1 MVKQKKTIVLFGR
14 LDSKGKEYGFVK
26 DKIIAGGCNVITVDT
41 GTRGSPEFQPDITR
55 NEVAR
60 AAGKEITEVVDR
72 SDESKEIEV
81 MMEGASVIARQLYE
95 KEKFDGV
102 MCLGGSRGTA
112 IGTAVMRALP
122 FGIPKFMVSTIA
134 SGDMRPYI
142 DTRDITVLH
151 SVTDIAGLNRM
162 TRKLLSYAAGAV
174 VGAVNAD
181 YEFED
186 TDKPVIAM
194 SAMGGI
200 NRAAFKAR
208 ETLEERGFEVV
219 TFHAVGTGGRAMEET
234 IEQGTIDGVFDLV
247 THELI
252 DHLYNG
258 YYDAGPGRLETAG
271 EKGIPQVIIPGCI
284 DFIAFSPPSN
294 IPEDIKKREIFFHTP
309 EVAIVRANKAEMEFS
324 ARIMAEKLNNASGPV
339 TVVIPGKGF
348 SPGNREGRS
357 LFDPEADKAFI
368 DTLKKTLK
376 PGIRLVEIDA
386 HINDEIFAERAVD
399 LFCEIMAERTQA

>member
-1 MVKQKKTIVLFGR
+1 MTQQKKTIVLFGR
-14 LDSKGKEYGFVK
+14 LDSKGKEYGYVK
-26 DKIIAGGCNVITVDT
+26 DKIIAGGCEVITVDT
-41 GTRGSPEFQPDITR
+41 GTRGVPKFQPDITR
-55 NEVAR
+55 EDVAR
-60 AAGKEITEVVDR
+60 AAGKEITQVVDR

-95 KEKFDGV
+95 KGKLDGV

-142 DTRDITVLH
+142 GTRDITVLH

-174 VGAVNAD
+174 VGAVNIEPD
-181 YEFED
+181 LEE
-186 TDKPVIAM
+186 TNRPVIAM

-200 NRAAFKAR
+200 NRAAFKAQ
-208 ETLEERGFEVV
+208 EILEDRGFEVV

-234 IEQGTIDGVFDLV
+234 IEEGLIDGVFDLV

-258 YYDAGPGRLETAG
+258 YYDAGPHRLETAG
-271 EKGIPQVIIPGCI
+271 AKGIPQVVIPGCL

-294 IPEDIKKREIFFHTP
+294 IPEDIKKRELFWHTP
-309 EVAIVRANKAEMEFS
+309 EVAIVRANKTEMEFS
-324 ARIMAEKLNNASGPV
+324 ANILAEKLNKAAGPV
-339 TVVIPGKGF
+339 AVVIPGKGF

-357 LFDPEADKAFI
+357 LYDPEADKAFI
-368 DTLKKTLK
+368 DTLKKSLN
-376 PGIRLVEIDA
+376 PAVRFVEIEA
-386 HINDEIFAERAVD
+386 HINDEIFAVQAVD
-399 LFCEIMAERTQA
+399 LLCEMMAERKLR